1 MLGTNVRK
9 RSDTV
14 DFKIKSDFKPTGDQP
29 EAIKSIV
36 DSINRNEKFSTLLG
50 VTGSGKTFTM
60 ANIIQQVKKPT
71 LIMAHNKTLAAQL
84 YSEFKEFFP
93 DNAVEYFVSYYDYYQ
108 PEAYV
113 AHSDT
118 YIEKDASINDEIDKL
133 RHSATASIL
142 ERRDTIIISS
152 VSCIYGLGDP
162 KDYKEL
168 MLSIRPGMQRDRD
181 DVIKRLIE
189 IQYERNDIN
198 FTRGTFR
205 VRGDILEIFPASNDE
220 KAIRIEFFGDE
231 VDRITEI
238 DYVTGKIVGTRNHIV
253 IFPASHYVTTPE
265 RIEKAIVEIE
275 DELQE
280 QIKFFKEND
289 RLLEAQ
295 RIEQRTKYD
304 IEMLKEI
311 GFCQGI
317 ENYSR
322 HITGRE
328 EGEKPYTLMDFFPDD
343 YLIIVD
349 EAHVTIPQVRGMYAG
364 DRSRKTSLIENGFRL
379 PSALDNRP
387 LNFQEFE
394 GNINQMLFVSAT
406 PGPYEIQHSE
416 TIAEQIIRP
425 TGLLDPIVEVR
436 PINNQIDNLV
446 GEITKTIEKNER
458 VLITTLT
465 KKMSED
471 LTNYLKEIGIKVKY
485 LHSDIVTLERTE
497 IIRDL
502 RLGKFDVLVGI
513 NLLREGL
520 DIPEVSLI
528 AILDADKEGFLRSE
542 TALIQTIGR
551 AARNE
556 NGRVIMYADRITDSM
571 QNAIDETKRRR
582 DIQNLYNEEHNITP
596 KTIQKSIRDSI
607 EATKVAEEEVVYGIS
622 DTDDKDEIRDN
633 IEKLKSEMME
643 AAQNLQFERAAEL
656 RDKVKQLEEK
666 LEK

>member
-1 MLGTNVRK
+1 M
-9 RSDTV
+9 
-14 DFKIKSDFKPTGDQP
+14 DFNLKSEFRPTGDQP
-29 EAIKSIV
+29 QAIKSIV
-36 DSINRNEKFSTLLG
+36 SAINNDEKFTTLLG

-60 ANIIQQVKKPT
+60 ANIIQEVKRPT
-71 LIMAHNKTLAAQL
+71 LILAHNKTLAAQL

-133 RHSATASIL
+133 RHSATAAIL
-142 ERRDTIIISS
+142 ERDDVIIISS

-162 KDYKEL
+162 EDYKEL
-168 MLSIRPGMQRDRD
+168 MLSLRPGMEKDRD
-181 DVIKRLIE
+181 EVIKRLVE

-220 KAIRIEFFGDE
+220 RAIRIEFFGDE
-231 VDRITEI
+231 IDRITEI
-238 DYVTGKIVGTRNHIV
+238 DYVTGKIVGTRNHVV
-253 IFPASHYVTTPE
+253 IFPASHYATTPE
-265 RIEKAIVEIE
+265 RIEKAIVAIE
-275 DELQE
+275 DELKDRIE
-280 QIKFFKEND
+280 YFKEND
-289 RLLEAQ
+289 KLLEAQ
-295 RIEQRTKYD
+295 RIDQRTRYD

-322 HITGRE
+322 HITGRNP
-328 EGEKPYTLMDFFPDD
+328 GEKPYTLMDFFPKD

-349 EAHVTIPQVRGMYAG
+349 ESHVTVPQVRGMYGG
-364 DRSRKTSLIENGFRL
+364 DRSRKTSLIDNGFRL
-379 PSALDNRP
+379 PSAYDNRP
-387 LNFQEFE
+387 LNFEEFE
-394 GNINQMLFVSAT
+394 ENINQILFVTAT
-406 PGPYEIQHSE
+406 PGPYEIQKST

-436 PINNQIDNLV
+436 PINNQIDDLV
-446 GEITKTIEKNER
+446 GEINKVIEKGER

-471 LTNYLKEIGIKVKY
+471 LTNYLKEIDIKVKY
-485 LHSDIVTLERTE
+485 LHSDIDTLERVE

-520 DIPEVSLI
+520 DIPEVSLV

-542 TALIQTIGR
+542 TSLIQTIGR
-551 AARNE
+551 AARNSE
-556 NGRVIMYADRITDSM
+556 GRVIMYAEKITNSM
-571 QNAIDETKRRR
+571 ENAINETKRRR
-582 DIQNLYNEEHNITP
+582 EIQNLYNEQHGITP
-596 KTIQKSIRDSI
+596 KTIKKSIRDSI
-607 EATKVAEEEVVYGIS
+607 EATKVADEEVVYGIKE
-622 DTDDKDEIRDN
+622 TDN
-633 IEKLKSEMME
+633 IEEIKENITNLQNEMME

-656 RDKVKQLEEK
+656 RDKIKQLEERIK
-666 LEK
+666 D

>member
-1 MLGTNVRK
+1 M
-9 RSDTV
+9 
-14 DFKIKSDFKPTGDQP
+14 DFNINSEFKPTGDQP
-29 EAIKSIV
+29 QAIKSIV
-36 DSINRNEKFSTLLG
+36 TAINNDEKFSTLLG

-60 ANIIQQVKKPT
+60 ANIIQEVKKPT
-71 LIMAHNKTLAAQL
+71 LILAHNKTLAAQL

-142 ERRDTIIISS
+142 ERRDVIIISS

-162 KDYKEL
+162 EDYKEL
-168 MLSIRPGMQRDRD
+168 MVSLRPGMQKDRD
-181 DVIKRLIE
+181 DIIKRLIE

-231 VDRITEI
+231 IDRITEI
-238 DYVTGKIVGTRNHIV
+238 DYVTGKIAGVRNHVV

-265 RIEKAIVEIE
+265 RIEKAIVAIE
-275 DELQE
+275 KEL
-280 QIKFFKEND
+280 KDRADYFRAND
-289 RLLEAQ
+289 KLLEAQ

-322 HITGRE
+322 HITGRNP
-328 EGEKPYTLMDFFPDD
+328 GEKPYTLMDFFPDD
-343 YLIIVD
+343 YLMIVD
-349 EAHVTIPQVRGMYAG
+349 ESHVTIPQVRGMYGG

-379 PSALDNRP
+379 PSAYDNRP
-387 LNFQEFE
+387 LNFEEFE
-394 GNINQMLFVSAT
+394 ENINQILFVTAT
-406 PGPYEIQHSE
+406 PGPYELEHSE

-425 TGLLDPIVEVR
+425 TGLLDPIIEVR
-436 PINNQIDNLV
+436 PIENQIDNLV
-446 GEITKTIEKNER
+446 GEINTVIEKGER

-485 LHSDIVTLERTE
+485 LHSDIDTLERTE

-520 DIPEVSLI
+520 DIPEVSLV

-542 TALIQTIGR
+542 TSLIQTVGR
-551 AARNE
+551 AARNSE
-556 NGRVIMYADRITDSM
+556 GKVIMYADKITRSM
-571 QNAIDETKRRR
+571 QATIEETKRRR
-582 DIQNLYNEEHNITP
+582 EIQSLYNKEHGIIP

-607 EATKVAEEEVVYGIS
+607 EATKVADEEVVYGIK
-622 DTDDKDEIRDN
+622 DTDYIEEIKIN
-633 IEKLKSEMME
+633 IAILQSEMME

-656 RDKVKQLEEK
+656 RDKIKQLEERIK
-666 LEK
+666 N

>member
-1 MLGTNVRK
+1 M
-9 RSDTV
+9 
-14 DFKIKSDFKPTGDQP
+14 DFKLTSDFKPTGDQP

-36 DSINRNEKFSTLLG
+36 ESINRNEKFSTVLG

-93 DNAVEYFVSYYDYYQ
+93 ENAVEYFVSYYDYYQ

-133 RHSATASIL
+133 RHSATASVL
-142 ERRDTIIISS
+142 ERRDVIIISS

-168 MLSIRPGMQRDRD
+168 MLSLRPGMERDRD
-181 DVIKRLIE
+181 DIIKRLIE
-189 IQYERNDIN
+189 IQYERNDVN
-198 FTRGTFR
+198 FVRGTFR

-220 KAIRIEFFGDE
+220 RAIRIEFFGDE
-231 VDRITEI
+231 IDRITEI
-238 DYVTGKIVGTRNHIV
+238 DYVTGKIVGVRNHVV

-265 RIEKAIVEIE
+265 RIEKAVEDIE
-275 DELQE
+275 KELSDRIE
-280 QIKFFKEND
+280 YFKEND
-289 RLLEAQ
+289 KLLEAQ

-322 HITGRE
+322 HITGRMP
-328 EGEKPYTLMDFFPDD
+328 GEKPYTLMDFFPDD

-349 EAHVTIPQVRGMYAG
+349 ESHVTVPQVRGMYGG
-364 DRSRKTSLIENGFRL
+364 DRSRKKSLIDNGFRL
-379 PSALDNRP
+379 PSAYDNRP
-387 LNFQEFE
+387 LNFEEFE
-394 GNINQMLFVSAT
+394 GNINQMLFITAT
-406 PGPYEIQHSE
+406 PGPYEIQNST
-416 TIAEQIIRP
+416 TIAQQIIRP
-425 TGLLDPIVEVR
+425 TGLLDPIIEVR
-436 PINNQIDNLV
+436 PINNQIDDLV
-446 GEITKTIEKNER
+446 GEINKTIEKGER

-542 TALIQTIGR
+542 TSLIQTIGR

-556 NGRVIMYADRITDSM
+556 NGRVIMYADKITDSM

-582 DIQNLYNEEHNITP
+582 EIQDQYNKEHGIIP
-596 KTIQKSIRDSI
+596 KTIKKSVRDSI
-607 EATKVAEEEVVYGIS
+607 EATKAADEEIVYGIK
-622 DTDDKDEIRDN
+622 DTDDIDEINAN
-633 IEKLKSEMME
+633 IATLQAEMME
-643 AAQNLQFERAAEL
+643 AAENLQFERAAEL
-656 RDKVKQLEEK
+656 RDKVKE
-666 LEK
+666 LEKKISDID

>member
-1 MLGTNVRK
+1 M
-9 RSDTV
+9 
-14 DFKIKSDFKPTGDQP
+14 DFELKSEFKPTGDQP
-29 EAIKSIV
+29 QAIKSIV
-36 DSINRNEKFSTLLG
+36 SAINNNEKYSTLLG

-60 ANIIQQVKKPT
+60 ANIIQEVKMPT
-71 LIMAHNKTLAAQL
+71 LILAHNKTLAAQL

-133 RHSATASIL
+133 RHSATAAIL
-142 ERRDTIIISS
+142 ERDDVIIISS

-162 KDYKEL
+162 EDYRQL
-168 MLSIRPGMQRDRD
+168 MLSLRPGMERDRD
-181 DVIKRLIE
+181 DIIKKLIE

-220 KAIRIEFFGDE
+220 RAIRIEFFGDE
-231 VDRITEI
+231 IDRITEI
-238 DYVTGKIVGTRNHIV
+238 DYVTGKIVGTRNHVV

-265 RIEKAIVEIE
+265 RVETAIVEIE
-275 DELQE
+275 KELADRVNY
-280 QIKFFKEND
+280 FKEND
-289 RLLEAQ
+289 KLLEAQ
-295 RIEQRTKYD
+295 RIEQRTNYD
-304 IEMLKEI
+304 IEMLREI

-322 HITGRE
+322 HITGRAP
-328 EGEKPYTLMDFFPDD
+328 GEKPYTLMDFFPKD

-349 EAHVTIPQVRGMYAG
+349 ESHVTVPQVRGMYAG
-364 DRSRKTSLIENGFRL
+364 DRSRKTSLIDNGFRL
-379 PSALDNRP
+379 PSAYDNRP
-387 LNFQEFE
+387 LNFDEFE
-394 GNINQMLFVSAT
+394 ENINQILFVTAT
-406 PGPYEIQHSE
+406 PGPYELEHST

-436 PINNQIDNLV
+436 PINNQIDDLV
-446 GEITKTIEKNER
+446 VEINKIIEKNER

-485 LHSDIVTLERTE
+485 LHSDIDTLERVE

-502 RLGKFDVLVGI
+502 RVGKFDVLVCI

-520 DIPEVSLI
+520 DIPEVSLV

-542 TALIQTIGR
+542 TSLIQTIGR
-551 AARNE
+551 AARNSE
-556 NGRVIMYADRITDSM
+556 GKVIMYADKITKSM
-571 QNAIDETKRRR
+571 ENAISETKRRR
-582 DIQNLYNEEHNITP
+582 EIQMLYNEEHNITP
-596 KTIQKSIRDSI
+596 TTIKKKVRDAI
-607 EATKVAEEEVVYGIS
+607 EATVVADEETIYGIKE
-622 DTDDKDEIRDN
+622 TDNIDEIKEN
-633 IEKLKSEMME
+633 IASLQAEMME

-656 RDKVKQLEEK
+656 RDKIKQLEERINS
-666 LEK
+666 

>member
-1 MLGTNVRK
+1 M
-9 RSDTV
+9 
-14 DFKIKSDFKPTGDQP
+14 DFELKSDFKPTGDQP

-36 DSINRNEKFSTLLG
+36 SAINNNEKYSTLLG

-60 ANIIQQVKKPT
+60 ANIIQEVKMPT
-71 LIMAHNKTLAAQL
+71 LILAHNKTLAAQL

-93 DNAVEYFVSYYDYYQ
+93 NNAVEYFVSYYDYYQ

-133 RHSATASIL
+133 RHSATAAIL
-142 ERRDTIIISS
+142 ERDDVIIISS

-162 KDYKEL
+162 EDYRKL
-168 MLSIRPGMQRDRD
+168 MLSLRPGMERDRD
-181 DVIKRLIE
+181 DIIKKLIE

-220 KAIRIEFFGDE
+220 RAIRIEFFGDE
-231 VDRITEI
+231 IDRITEI
-238 DYVTGKIVGTRNHIV
+238 DYVTGKIVGTRNHVV

-265 RIEKAIVEIE
+265 RVEKAVIEIEK
-275 DELQE
+275 ELE
-280 QIKFFKEND
+280 ERVKSFKD
-289 RLLEAQ
+289 DDKLLEAQ

-322 HITGRE
+322 HITGRKP
-328 EGEKPYTLMDFFPDD
+328 GEKPYTLMDFFPDD

-349 EAHVTIPQVRGMYAG
+349 ESHVTVPQVRGMYAG
-364 DRSRKTSLIENGFRL
+364 DRSRKTSLIDNGFRL
-379 PSALDNRP
+379 PSAYDNRP
-387 LNFQEFE
+387 LNFDEFE
-394 GNINQMLFVSAT
+394 ENINQILFVTAT
-406 PGPYEIQHSE
+406 PGSYELEHST

-436 PINNQIDNLV
+436 PINNQIDDLV
-446 GEITKTIEKNER
+446 VEINKVIEKDER

-485 LHSDIVTLERTE
+485 LHSDIDTLERVE

-520 DIPEVSLI
+520 DIPEVSLV

-542 TALIQTIGR
+542 TSLIQTIGR
-551 AARNE
+551 AARNSE
-556 NGRVIMYADRITDSM
+556 GKVIMYADKITRSM
-571 QNAIDETKRRR
+571 ESAIAETKRRR
-582 DIQNLYNEEHNITP
+582 EIQMLYNEEHNITP
-596 KTIQKSIRDSI
+596 TTIKKKVRDAI
-607 EATKVAEEEVVYGIS
+607 EATVVADEETIYGIKE
-622 DTDDKDEIRDN
+622 TDNVEEIKEN
-633 IEKLKSEMME
+633 IAALQAEMME

-656 RDKVKQLEEK
+656 RDKIKQLEERING
-666 LEK
+666 